1 MARQP
6 ECLVWEAKETPQEQ
20 VIIVVVE
27 HMVQDQIL
35 EVMVRNNI
43 LVKN

>member
-6 ECLVWEAKETPQEQ
+6 ECLVWEAKETPQEHI
-20 VIIVVVE
+20 IIVVAE